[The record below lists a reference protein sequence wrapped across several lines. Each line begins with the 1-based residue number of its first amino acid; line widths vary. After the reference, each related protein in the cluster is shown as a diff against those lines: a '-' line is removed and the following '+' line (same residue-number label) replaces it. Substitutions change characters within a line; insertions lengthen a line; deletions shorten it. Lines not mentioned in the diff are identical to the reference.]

1 MKVLKM
7 INLEYNFTD
16 DDWYELKEILDE
28 YEIF

>member
-16 DDWYELKEILDE
+16 DWYELKEILDE